1 MFLQDI
7 LNKSNCVFGSFNSH
21 RSAISLILPGSIG
34 DNPILKR
41 FMKGISKMR
50 PQRPRYNA
58 VWDPKQ
64 VLDLFDSRP
73 AASLKLLS
81 MKVVVTLLLLAT
93 GQRLQTISKIKVANI
108 RSDEDGI
115 QILIDDRIKTSG
127 LKSQQPC
134 LVIPKFQDKPN
145 LCVVSCLTAY
155 IAATTTLRDP
165 KEEYLWITFQ
175 KPHKV
180 ATKATLSRWVKNA
193 LEMAGVD
200 TKIFKPHSSRHAST
214 SAASRTGVS
223 LDVIKDSGGW
233 SKNSATFANFY
244 NRPLVD
250 RYQFSLNVLNS

>member
-1 MFLQDI
+1 
-7 LNKSNCVFGSFNSH
+7 
-21 RSAISLILPGSIG
+21 
-34 DNPILKR
+34 
-41 FMKGISKMR
+41 
-50 PQRPRYNA
+50 
-58 VWDPKQ
+58 
-64 VLDLFDSRP
+64 
-73 AASLKLLS
+73 

>member
-1 MFLQDI
+1 
-7 LNKSNCVFGSFNSH
+7 
-21 RSAISLILPGSIG
+21 
-34 DNPILKR
+34 
-41 FMKGISKMR
+41 MKGISKMR

-193 LEMAGVD
+193 LEMA
-200 TKIFKPHSSRHAST
+200 
-214 SAASRTGVS
+214 SRTGVS